1 MAEKTLLIRM
11 VNPFAFLE
19 RLPSVFQDHSPE
31 LLTGDRTFGPQGKSK
46 RPG

>member
-1 MAEKTLLIRM
+1 MAEKTFLIRM

-19 RLPSVFQDHSPE
+19 RLPSVSQDHSPE
-31 LLTGDRTFGPQGKSK
+31 SVAGDRTFGPQGKSK